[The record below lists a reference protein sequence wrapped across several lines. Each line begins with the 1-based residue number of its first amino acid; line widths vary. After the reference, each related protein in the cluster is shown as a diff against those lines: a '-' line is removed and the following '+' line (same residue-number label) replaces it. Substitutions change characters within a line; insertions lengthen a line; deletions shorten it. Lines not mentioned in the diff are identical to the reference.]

1 MAKQVCTGAMM
12 QCTMGVAPSTLN
24 VLPINRVQAGCA
36 PAATVMD
43 FIPMLNIA
51 AFGMCQSPSNPAV
64 AAATAAA
71 RGVLTPMPCIPM
83 TVSPWSP
90 GISKVK
96 IKQMA
101 ALLDSDTCNCT
112 WGGAISIK
120 SAGQTAVDD
129 T

>member
-1 MAKQVCTGAMM
+1 MAKQVANGAML
-12 QCTMGVAPSTLN
+12 QCTQGMAPGTLN
-24 VLPINRVQAGCA
+24 VLPLSMVQAGNM

-51 AFGMCQSPSNPAV
+51 PFGMCQSPSNPVV
-64 AAATAAA
+64 AAATAATM
-71 RGVLTPMPCIPM
+71 GVLTPMPCIPL

-90 GISKVK
+90 GSSKIK

-101 ALLDSDTCNCT
+101 ALLDSDTCNCM